1 MFNVGLSLV
10 NRRLQGTTTGA
21 VSLSGVFEEEE
32 LVLWMFLMLSWHYW
46 GCYTAPLRL
55 IAEGW
60 LYGVSHVFSA
70 SMALLV
76 PLWCLSLG
84 PMREEGG
91 SW

>member
-1 MFNVGLSLV
+1 MVFFALLGILFASWMVGPIV
-10 NRRLQGTTTGA
+10 
-21 VSLSGVFEEEE
+21 
-32 LVLWMFLMLSWHYW
+32 
-46 GCYTAPLRL
+46 
-55 IAEGW
+55 EGW

-76 PLWCLSLG
+76 PLWCRLSLG

>member
-1 MFNVGLSLV
+1 MWGFLWLISAFMAQLVPLVSEGSLR
-10 NRRLQGTTTGA
+10 NKGR
-21 VSLSGVFEEEE
+21 SLGVIHVFF
-32 LVLWMFLMLSWHYW
+32 V
-46 GCYTAPLRL
+46 APLGIL
-55 IAEGW
+55 FAPWMVGPIVEGW

-76 PLWCLSLG
+76 PLWCRLSLG